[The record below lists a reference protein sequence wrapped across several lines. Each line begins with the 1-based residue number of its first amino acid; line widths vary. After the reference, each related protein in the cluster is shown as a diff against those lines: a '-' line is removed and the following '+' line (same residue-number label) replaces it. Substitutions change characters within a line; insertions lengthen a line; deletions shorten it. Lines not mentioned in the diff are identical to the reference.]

1 MALREDLGFVCESGL
16 DARAGWEAGGGRWMH
31 ELGVAFARLD
41 PQGRG
46 FLWSANR
53 LQPSMAARN
62 YSQHLLDRFRAFCD
76 ALEVTRD
83 EPPPATSPAP
93 AATPPPPPAAPR
105 DAAGEED
112 DLSGNYILH

>member
-1 MALREDLGFVCESGL
+1 ML
-16 DARAGWEAGGGRWMH
+16 AGERWMH

-76 ALEVTRD
+76 AIELTRHD
-83 EPPPATSPAP
+83 AAPGPAPAP
-93 AATPPPPPAAPR
+93 AATSLTTPSALR
-105 DAAGEED
+105 DAAAGGPSAFGAE
-112 DLSGNYILH
+112 S